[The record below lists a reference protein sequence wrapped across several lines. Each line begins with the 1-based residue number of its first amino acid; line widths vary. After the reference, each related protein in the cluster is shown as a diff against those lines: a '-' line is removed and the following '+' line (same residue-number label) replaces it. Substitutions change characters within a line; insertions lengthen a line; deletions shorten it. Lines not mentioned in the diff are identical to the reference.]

1 MKTNNKTFVVLASL
15 LILALPI
22 ISLASATDAPPTLL
36 ATNVAPQPVQL
47 ADRVGLTPVT
57 TVAAVNRVSGN
68 QLEVSTDIPMAV
80 KDLLPQIP
88 EDFETVEAEVRPFRN
103 RFLMWTIDLKHV
115 MWGHYGNGFFIG
127 TDNHGNRAWGVYRR
141 GLFAGFY
148 EGKLFY
154 GKYRQG
160 CWKARGLFGEPT
172 SFGRY
177 VLSPTPV
184 ATVAETLP

>member
-1 MKTNNKTFVVLASL
+1 MKSNTKTLVVLASL

-22 ISLASATDAPPTLL
+22 INLASAADSSQTTF
-36 ATNVAPQPVQL
+36 ATNVAPQRVRL
-47 ADRVGLTPVT
+47 ADRVGLASVT
-57 TVAAVNRVSGN
+57 TAAGVTRVSGE
-68 QLEVSTDIPMAV
+68 QLEVSTDIPIEV
-80 KDLLPQIP
+80 DDLLKRLPK
-88 EDFETVEAEVRPFRN
+88 DFETVEAEVRPLRN
-103 RFLMWTIDLKHV
+103 RFVMWTRDLKHV

-127 TDNHGNRAWGVYRR
+127 TDNHGKRAWGIYRR

-148 EGKLFY
+148 DGKLFY

-177 VLSPTPV
+177 VVSPTPV
-184 ATVAETLP
+184 ATVIEAIP